1 MPELPEIVVLSTQM
15 RREVREKEIAVVEV
29 FQPKNLNVLVE
40 EFIRKTVGQK
50 IVSVKARGKWLFLE
64 LSAGIFLLINL
75 GMGGDL
81 LYFRSGR
88 ELPETFKFKL
98 GFTDG
103 SGFTINFWWFGYI
116 HLVDGT
122 GIKDH
127 KMTKGLGLSPLDDG
141 FTSEYFRGLLKG
153 RTAQV
158 KSFLLNQRRVAGIG
172 NVYVQDILFKAGL
185 HPSRKINTLT
195 DGEVAGLYT
204 SMREVLNR
212 SIGMGGLAYE
222 RDFYGKKGGFSG
234 DEFLVGYKTGEP
246 CPTCSTPI
254 EKIRTGST
262 ASYIC
267 PKCQKAS

>member
-1 MPELPEIVVLSTQM
+1 MPEIVVLSTQI
-15 RREVREKEIAVVEV
+15 RREVLKKEIAAAEV
-29 FQPKNLNVLVE
+29 FQPKNLNVPVE
-40 EFIRKTVGQK
+40 EFIQKTVGHK

-64 LSAGIFLLINL
+64 LSADLFLLINL

-81 LYFRSGR
+81 LYFKSERDW
-88 ELPETFKFKL
+88 PEKYKFKM

-116 HLVDGT
+116 HLVDGE
-122 GIKDH
+122 GLKDH
-127 KMTKGLGLSPLDDG
+127 KMTGKLGLSPLDEG

-153 RTAQV
+153 RTARV

-195 DGEVAGLYT
+195 DVEVADLYT
-204 SMREVLNR
+204 SMRDVLNR
-212 SIGMGGLAYE
+212 SIVMGGLAYE
-222 RDFYGKKGGFSG
+222 KDFYSNKGSFSG
-234 DEFLVGYKTGEP
+234 DEFLVGYKTGKP
-246 CPTCSTPI
+246 CPICSTPI

-267 PKCQKAS
+267 PKCQKAN